1 MTARAHIPAGN
12 GAERVG
18 RGGRL
23 AWALALA
30 GSLALAIPQASL
42 AQMFSDR
49 PPPVPPSSIP
59 DVPSGGAISLAPP
72 SGPSS
77 APSLPAPL
85 SQPPVSAVTPP
96 VAAPAIASTP
106 GQAVLSLTARYGKD
120 LPVINGGLVWR
131 GGRAPPR

>member
-42 AQMFSDR
+42 AQMFTDR

-59 DVPSGGAISLAPP
+59 DVPSGGAINLAPP
-72 SGPSS
+72 SGPAA
-77 APSLPAPL
+77 APGLPAPL
-85 SQPPVSAVTPP
+85 TQPPVSAVTPP
-96 VAAPAIASTP
+96 TAPPVASTP

-120 LPVINGGLVWR
+120 LPGINSGLVWR
-131 GGRAPPR
+131 GFFHPAP